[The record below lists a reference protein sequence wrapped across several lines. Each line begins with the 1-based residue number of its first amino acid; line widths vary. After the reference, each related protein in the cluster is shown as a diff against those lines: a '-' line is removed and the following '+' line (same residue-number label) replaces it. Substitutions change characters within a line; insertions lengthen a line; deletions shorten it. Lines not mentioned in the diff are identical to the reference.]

1 MPTVTDTSPTIT
13 QRPLPTPTP
22 ETAHFWEG
30 TRNRRI
36 LLQRCSDCS
45 SAYFPPRPFCPSCGS
60 RSVEVFEASGR
71 ATLYSYVINQRPG
84 PGFDGPVAMA
94 VVELEEGPRMMTN
107 IVDVDQT
114 QDALPLDMA
123 VEATF
128 VDFVSPDRSQAAT
141 LPLFRP
147 TNREGATR

>member
-1 MPTVTDTSPTIT
+1 MTATDTSPTPT

-22 ETAHFWEG
+22 ETDHFWDG
-30 TRNRRI
+30 TRNRQL

-71 ATLYSYVINQRPG
+71 ATLHSYVINQRPG
-84 PGFDGPVAMA
+84 PGFDGPVAVA
-94 VVELEEGPRMMTN
+94 VVELEEGPRLMTN
-107 IVDVDQT
+107 VIDVDQT
-114 QDALPLDMA
+114 EEALPLDLA
-123 VEATF
+123 LEVAF
-128 VDFVSPDRSQAAT
+128 VDFVATDGAQTAT

-147 TNREGATR
+147 ADQGAAR